1 MQKLSE
7 KEKGKNDVMDMND
20 IKIFLKIKTKVG

>member
-20 IKIFLKIKTKVG
+20 IKILLKIKTKVG